1 MTPEHFAYLLG
12 TLMVSII
19 GFFIVRSINK
29 NDKVIDE
36 HENRLDNHDE
46 LIQRLIGQIDAMQK
60 ISNIQYL
67 EVSKK
72 LDYISN
78 KIDAYDEN
86 IKRFYETYDLTKK

>member
-1 MTPEHFAYLLG
+1 
-12 TLMVSII
+12 MVSII

-36 HENRLDNHDE
+36 HETRLDNHDE
-46 LIQRLIGQIDAMQK
+46 LIHRLIGQIDAMQK

-78 KIDAYDEN
+78 KMDIYDEN
-86 IKRFYETYDLTKK
+86 IKKFYETYELTKK